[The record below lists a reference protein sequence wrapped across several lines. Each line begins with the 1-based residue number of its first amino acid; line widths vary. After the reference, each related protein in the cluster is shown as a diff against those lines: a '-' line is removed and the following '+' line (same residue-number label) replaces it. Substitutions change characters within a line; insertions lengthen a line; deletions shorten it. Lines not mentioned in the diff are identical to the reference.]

1 MGVPQTKPLHRF
13 TPNFQGMF
21 IPKESRADLVFWGYP
36 DTTVAMATLLKFFGL
51 KDCGCFTA

>member
-21 IPKESRADLVFWGYP
+21 IPKGSRADLVFLGYP
-36 DTTVAMATLLKFFGL
+36 ATTVAMATFKKFFGL